1 MTSLASKIA
10 RHQAT
15 FVEPLQLAKKRADWL
30 RDRLVRGTGKSLV
43 LDAIAYDRAAEEHQ
57 MAAHREAVARKHWG
71 IPDD

>member
-10 RHQAT
+10 RHQAA
-15 FVEPLQLAKKRADWL
+15 FSEPLALAKKRADWL

-71 IPDD
+71 IPDE